1 MSLADLL
8 GPLIGFSGTGFT
20 GCVQLECLTECFT
33 LHTDLHEDAMAIRAA
48 RAFGALR
55 IAFDKFCKYYQN
67 LPKPAKAD
75 RVPRVTFPYPDSR
88 VTDGVS
94 S

>member
-1 MSLADLL
+1 MRVLCFTHIHILALRASPGSSFHLLPFPYLVGASLPDLL

-48 RAFGALR
+48 RAFWG
-55 IAFDKFCKYYQN
+55 
-67 LPKPAKAD
+67 
-75 RVPRVTFPYPDSR
+75 S
-88 VTDGVS
+88 
-94 S
+94 